1 LLDSLGSRVAT
12 ERTLRLLPR
21 SQSFLAAQRQP
32 HAPPQQPPPALLLG
46 AGPVLPPPV
55 MATVDSSFTVSLCP
69 AGQAAGADASRIGR
83 LTSNVSP
90 QARQRNS

>member
-1 LLDSLGSRVAT
+1 
-12 ERTLRLLPR
+12 
-21 SQSFLAAQRQP
+21 
-32 HAPPQQPPPALLLG
+32 
-46 AGPVLPPPV
+46 
-55 MATVDSSFTVSLCP
+55 MATVDSSFTVSSWP